1 MGDWI
6 FVSFK
11 NKGVPEE
18 ILEEELGVVKNV
30 IEWLWKELFCAF
42 YRKDFFNRQWYSNK
56 DKFDFCIE
64 ELNLY
69 DTVLFFL
76 NHEEPSE
83 GMLEYELRDAKKLW
97 KNMILFAQEDL
108 LHLEKFKILKE
119 SVERIKTFRDLS
131 DLKNVLKEWLP
142 PYLDNIQKNN
152 G

>member
-6 FVSFK
+6 FVSHK
-11 NKGVPEE
+11 HRDVPTET
-18 ILEEELGVVKNV
+18 LKLELGVVKSV
-30 IEWLWKELFCAF
+30 IEELWKEVFCSF
-42 YRKDFFNRQWYSNK
+42 YWKDFFDRQWYNEQ
-56 DKFDFCIE
+56 DALAFCIE

-83 GMLEYELRDAKKLW
+83 GMLKYELRDAKKLW

-108 LHLEKFKILKE
+108 INLEKFKILKE
-119 SVERIKTFRDLS
+119 NVEVIHTFKNLS
-131 DLKNVLKEWLP
+131 DLKDVLRTSLP
-142 PYLDNIQKNN
+142 AYLQDKQLYN